1 MRHVPALALSLALS
15 LAAASTAAQPA
26 PTCQP
31 HEAAVFAPGCDGPA
45 QTICHG
51 GASLPAGS
59 EWCGCD
65 GQTHQSWSMAPPA
78 GVRYRAQGACAVT
91 ASFEVTDERTER
103 AARTGRAVVFAKVG
117 GGVQEVT
124 RTAGPCREAPAG
136 TGELA
141 RLVCGPR
148 RVTLVMQRQGDA
160 VLVLVEDREFAR
172 VPTPG
177 GQRVTGA
184 ALRRF

>member
-1 MRHVPALALSLALS
+1 MRHALALALSLALS
-15 LAAASTAAQPA
+15 FAAANVAAQPA

-31 HEAAVFAPGCDGPA
+31 HEAPVFAPGCDGPT

-65 GQTHQSWSMAPPA
+65 GQTHPSWSMAPPT

-91 ASFEVTDERTER
+91 ARFEVTDERTER
-103 AARTGRAVVFAKVG
+103 AARTGRAVVFVKVG

-124 RTAGPCREAPAG
+124 RAAGPCREGPAAA
-136 TGELA
+136 GELA
-141 RLVCGPR
+141 RLVCGQGG
-148 RVTLVMQRQGDA
+148 VTLVMQRQSDA
-160 VLVLVEDREFAR
+160 VVVLRGGREVAR
-172 VPTPG
+172 TPTPV

-184 ALRRF
+184 GLHRF